1 MFRMMTLISQTTF
14 LMLKTFFSVL
24 KMFPRSI
31 VCVVILVLS
40 DTLFSRCGS
49 VIVSTRTSSV
59 CGWLCLRDDN
69 NFKSVIGD
77 CIILK
82 TSKAREATNRTKT
95 V

>member
-1 MFRMMTLISQTTF
+1 M
-14 LMLKTFFSVL
+14 
-24 KMFPRSI
+24 
-31 VCVVILVLS
+31 CVVILVLS
-40 DTLFSRCGS
+40 NTLFSLCGS